1 MNLRL
6 VSARTAIL
14 ATVVLTIAIA
24 VVGFILVRGDIN
36 RMRDS
41 ARENALWNAMQVEIE
56 LMRFQ
61 RTLAEFGGE
70 QGATSAEVN
79 ARFDILWSRVSQYQ
93 QGDVGER
100 LRSYDRRYGTI
111 SALFEKMH
119 EVEAQVVGLQQGD
132 RATAL
137 EVQQVFNPFAS
148 QLRRMSQAVL
158 HGEEAQNAALR
169 EELTGS
175 AGILTAVS
183 GIALLGSALMIFLFA
198 RDSNRFRVLAA
209 LNERLARASD
219 RESKAKS
226 QFLAMMSHELRTP
239 MNGVM
244 GHLAL
249 MRDQDLSQWQVRLLE
264 QAERSGQQ
272 MISLLAD
279 ILDFTAI
286 QDDKLK
292 LESKPLETDALIAS
306 VRDMFQ
312 PVASREGITFEA
324 RLAPDCPARVIGDF
338 ARLRQALTHLATYIL
353 ETAGTSDIVLELGHE
368 DGCLTASLS
377 FDYDREGGEWH
388 PELIMGDTGRVSDS
402 FATEALG
409 PAVSRGLI
417 ARMGGTT
424 KLHNPADD
432 RIAVL
437 VSVPAAELIVE
448 ELLIRLVCQSASL
461 EAICRAAFPV
471 EKLRFIDDGSSVPPH
486 VVLIEAGGD
495 RESDRV
501 ARMAKRYPG
510 AMLVALGRP
519 QDRQAFDEVVD
530 VPIDLAAI
538 RKARFMRLAGGEADG
553 SVVDLKLA
561 ASRQVRYE
569 D

>member
-70 QGATSAEVN
+70 HGVSPAGVN

-100 LRSYDRRYGTI
+100 LRAYDTRDGTI
-111 SALFEKMH
+111 SALFDKMQ
-119 EVEAQVVGLQQGD
+119 EVEARVVGLQAGD

-137 EVQQVFNPFAS
+137 EVQNVFNPFAS
-148 QLRRMSQAVL
+148 QLRRMSRIVL
-158 HGEEAQNAALR
+158 HGEEALNAALR
-169 EELTGS
+169 EDLSGS
-175 AGILTAVS
+175 SSILTVVS

-219 RESKAKS
+219 KESQAKS

-272 MISLLAD
+272 MIGLLAD
-279 ILDFTAI
+279 ILDFTAL

-292 LESKPLETDALIAS
+292 LDSKPFETDALVAA

-312 PVASREGITFEA
+312 PVATREGIAFEA
-324 RLAPDCPARVIGDF
+324 RLAPGCPERVIGDF

-377 FDYDREGGEWH
+377 FDYDREGGGMASRTDH
-388 PELIMGDTGRVSDS
+388 GRTRTDRRIIRDRG
-402 FATEALG
+402 AG
-409 PAVSRGLI
+409 PGGI
-417 ARMGGTT
+417 ARADRADGG
-424 KLHNPADD
+424 H
-432 RIAVL
+432 
-437 VSVPAAELIVE
+437 
-448 ELLIRLVCQSASL
+448 
-461 EAICRAAFPV
+461 
-471 EKLRFIDDGSSVPPH
+471 H
-486 VVLIEAGGD
+486 
-495 RESDRV
+495 
-501 ARMAKRYPG
+501 
-510 AMLVALGRP
+510 
-519 QDRQAFDEVVD
+519 
-530 VPIDLAAI
+530 LAAQS
-538 RKARFMRLAGGEADG
+538 GG
-553 SVVDLKLA
+553 
-561 ASRQVRYE
+561 
-569 D
+569 